1 MGFWADSWEMIVALH
16 QSGDLTI
23 LVPFYGVVVAVIV
36 FVCLQLMLI
45 KGRRLAVKAAQ
56 AARDLIA
63 DLKALHAQVN
73 ELEQRLENRLDA
85 RTGDLDVRMTRK
97 IDQKGDILQERLDQH
112 RSALSDS
119 VGKLEARLA
128 RTGEQLEAY
137 RERTDEVE
145 SRIPG
150 LFDRLDD
157 FRDTLAQTF
166 QAELGGVFTSFDNSV
181 AAILQQMKAELELGV
196 SRIESIEGMV
206 RSRDRAQLS
215 LLGPRGEAALPGPAP
230 EQGEEAEFEEW
241 EQQAKEL
248 AEQDEGHLQ
257 AAEAEPPPAP
267 APAEAQDAEYP
278 AEMNAA
284 DADEEDE
291 VDSDLLASLT
301 APAEDEAPEEMGE
314 DEEEE

>member
-56 AARDLIA
+56 AVRDLMA
-63 DLKALHAQVN
+63 DLKALHVQVA

-248 AEQDEGHLQ
+248 AEEDEGHLQ

-284 DADEEDE
+284 DADEDE
-291 VDSDLLASLT
+291 VDSELFASL
-301 APAEDEAPEEMGE
+301 AIPAEGEAPEEMGE
-314 DEEEE
+314 EEEEEE

>member
-1 MGFWADSWEMIVALH
+1 MGFWADSWEKIVALH
-16 QSGDLTI
+16 QSGDLTV

-56 AARDLIA
+56 AACDLMA
-63 DLKALHAQVN
+63 DLKALHAQVG
-73 ELEQRLENRLDA
+73 ELESRLENRLDA

-128 RTGEQLEAY
+128 RTAEQLEAY

-230 EQGEEAEFEEW
+230 EQGEDDQFEEW

-248 AEQDEGHLQ
+248 AEEDEGHLQ
-257 AAEAEPPPAP
+257 AAEAESPPPP
-267 APAEAQDAEYP
+267 DPAEAQDAEYP

-284 DADEEDE
+284 GADEDE
-291 VDSDLLASLT
+291 VDSELFASL
-301 APAEDEAPEEMGE
+301 PGLAEGEAPEEMGG

>member
-1 MGFWADSWEMIVALH
+1 MGFWADSWEMVVALH
-16 QSGDLTI
+16 QSGDLTL

-56 AARDLIA
+56 AARDLMA

-181 AAILQQMKAELELGV
+181 AAILQQMKAELEVGI

-248 AEQDEGHLQ
+248 AEEDEGHVQ
-257 AAEAEPPPAP
+257 AAEADSPSAP
-267 APAEAQDAEYP
+267 AP

-284 DADEEDE
+284 DADEDE
-291 VDSDLLASLT
+291 VDSELFASL
-301 APAEDEAPEEMGE
+301 AIPAEGEAPEEMGE
-314 DEEEE
+314 EEEEE